1 MDNLLEKYKLNV
13 DRIQALDK
21 DIWQSAI
28 IFGIGSLV
36 GIFAVFRYEE
46 LLKNYSISAI
56 IIGFIGITFNLL

>member
-36 GIFAVFRYEE
+36 GIFAVFRYDDF
-46 LLKNYSISAI
+46 LI
-56 IIGFIGITFNLL
+56 IIQSQQ